1 MHSLGALRFRLAMLY
16 CNQRRLLRLP
26 TAVSA
31 QWAEPET
38 ANPRFNENQVG
49 WNRDEDSPRQ
59 KMSYHFLSG
68 RFLLIKKQ
76 KNMSNH
82 QKLDEIRHSLAHLLA
97 AAVLKKFPDAKL
109 AIGPVIEN
117 GFYYDFLL
125 PRSLAPEDL
134 KDFEKDMKKMIG
146 GKLPFSGKEVS
157 VAEAKEIFKDQPF
170 KLELIEEF
178 SGEDKTLTTYKTG
191 EVFLDLCRG
200 GHVDNTSEI
209 NADAFKLDKIA
220 GAYWR
225 GDEKKPMLQR
235 IYGLAFETKEELDEY
250 QKMMEESKKRDH
262 RKLGKELGLFT
273 IIDEIGPGLPL
284 FYPKGAIL
292 RRTVENY
299 IAELQESKGYVPI
312 WIPHITKGE
321 LYKISGHLDKYDA
334 MYPPME
340 LKDEANYYLK
350 PMNCPHFMML
360 YKTIPHSYRELPVRY
375 TCTTTNYRYEKSG
388 ELSGLTRVRS
398 LTQDDCHVFTRP
410 DQIEGEVNLMLD
422 MIEEVYKTF
431 GFDNFWVRISTHDPE
446 NKEKYIGDPEIWKNS
461 EEALS
466 NLIANRG
473 WKHEVGVGE
482 AAFYGPKLDFIFKD
496 VLGRDWQLS
505 TIQLDMNLP
514 GRFDLEYTGEDGK
527 KKQPVVIH
535 RAILG
540 STERFLG
547 ILIEHFAGAF
557 PLWLAPV
564 QATIIPVSEKFS
576 DYAEKVM
583 NSLTAVGIRAEI
595 SAADETL
602 GKRVRQAEMQKIPYV
617 LVVGE
622 KEESANEVNIR
633 HYKRGQEGS
642 IKIDALVQKLSG
654 EIKNK
659 TI

>member
-1 MHSLGALRFRLAMLY
+1 M
-16 CNQRRLLRLP
+16 N
-26 TAVSA
+26 
-31 QWAEPET
+31 
-38 ANPRFNENQVG
+38 NDN
-49 WNRDEDSPRQ
+49 
-59 KMSYHFLSG
+59 
-68 RFLLIKKQ
+68 
-76 KNMSNH
+76 
-82 QKLDEIRHSLAHLLA
+82 LDGIRHSLAHLLA

-200 GHVDNTSEI
+200 GHVDNTSMI

-225 GDEKKPMLQR
+225 GDEKNQMLQR
-235 IYGLAFETKEELDEY
+235 IYGLAFSSKDDLDAY
-250 QKMMEESKKRDH
+250 LKMMEEAKKRDH
-262 RKLGKELGLFT
+262 RKLGKELGLFM
-273 IIDEIGPGLPL
+273 ISEEVGPGLPL

-299 IAELQESKGYVPI
+299 ITEIQESKGYVPI
-312 WIPHITKGE
+312 WIPHITKSE

-334 MYPPME
+334 MYPPMD
-340 LKDEANYYLK
+340 LKDEAKYYLK

-360 YKTIPHSYRELPVRY
+360 YKSIPHSYRELPVRY

-398 LTQDDCHVFTRP
+398 LTQDDCHVFARP

-422 MIEEVYKTF
+422 MIGEVYKTF
-431 GFDNFWVRISTHDPE
+431 GFDNFRVRISTHDPE

-466 NLIANRG
+466 KLIATRG
-473 WKHEVGVGE
+473 WKYDVGVGE

-514 GRFDLEYTGEDGK
+514 GPERFALEYTDAEGK
-527 KKQPVVIH
+527 KGQPVVIH

-564 QATIIPVSEKFS
+564 QAAVIPVGEKFAGF
-576 DYAEKVM
+576 AEKVM

-595 SAADETL
+595 YAADETL
-602 GKRVRQAEMQKIPYV
+602 GKRVRVAEMQKIPYV

-622 KEESANEVNIR
+622 KEESAGEVSVR
-633 HYKRGQEGS
+633 HYKRGQEGT
-642 IKIDALVQKLSG
+642 LSLK
-654 EIKNK
+654 EIAEKMKKEVDEK